1 MEKWKQV
8 SWKAILE
15 RMLEEDSSMEFP
27 GMERICCSTTLKA
40 TGTWVSG
47 GRGYSRVLE
56 HSLGVTKH
64 QKGLASAQ
72 CGPLGI

>member
-15 RMLEEDSSMEFP
+15 RMLEEDSSMEFS

-40 TGTWVSG
+40 TDTWVNG
-47 GRGYSRVLE
+47 GRGCSRVLE
-56 HSLGVTKH
+56 HSLGET
-64 QKGLASAQ
+64 
-72 CGPLGI
+72 